1 MKILII
7 GAIILLFLVLSS
19 RICSLFGQKIRHF
32 YFFLGLF
39 FGFSANFSLL
49 YIGIAVFLGIISF
62 WNYTIAQKDLRD
74 FENHPVVESFSLSMS
89 GYGFGFLVGVISSI
103 IKFYFF

>member
-7 GAIILLFLVLSS
+7 GAVILLLLVFSS
-19 RICSLFGQKIRHF
+19 RICSLFGQRIRHL

-39 FGFSANFSLL
+39 FGYSASFSFL
-49 YIGIAVFLGIISF
+49 YIGIAIFLGIISF
-62 WNYTIAQKDLRD
+62 WNYTIAQRDLRD
-74 FENHPVVESFSLSMS
+74 FGNHPVVESFSISMS